1 MSEVSH
7 DTPGR
12 RSSPGRALAALGIAL
27 GVLALLVVVSAP
39 ELLRVPGQAGQLLLL
54 VLAPGLPGLA
64 LLGVVLVRRRKRA
77 DEGPD
82 RG

>member
-7 DTPGR
+7 DAPGR

-27 GVLALLVVVSAP
+27 VVLGLLVVLSAP
-39 ELLRVPGQAGQLLLL
+39 ELLRVPGRAGQLLLL

-64 LLGVVLVRRRKRA
+64 LLGVVLVRRRKQDAGRPA
-77 DEGPD
+77 